1 MANMLMP
8 LQIERMFAGALDSTS
23 VFATESDRLAYLTS
37 PIIYAGQVVSQAD
50 TGEIFAVVKN
60 AGGNFEY
67 IGVVGGGE
75 CKFDISES
83 YETMTAGAKPAT
95 NKIYY
100 LMNDYTDDA
109 DVTYESGF
117 WLYSVGEDKYIEL
130 SFSSDTK
137 FTETEGTMVELG
149 GLKAGTVVTGWTD
162 HKALQAALFP
172 ATSPSIT
179 SFTPAST
186 VNEVG
191 TEVGVVTLSATVVKK
206 TNPITSVTFYAN
218 DVAIETV
225 VTDVANGGTF
235 TKDYDFETNVDT
247 DVVFKVV
254 VSDGVL
260 TDATKTSTFS
270 FVRNGFYGT
279 DTDATELTTSDQV
292 RALTAVKNVKKGSTF
307 TIQVPVGA
315 NKVVIAFPST
325 LGDLK
330 SVIFKESM
338 NAEIASVF
346 NKTAIQV
353 EGANAYTST
362 EYNVYQ
368 YVPATPF
375 SQVSTFNV
383 TV

>member
-8 LQIERMFAGALDSTS
+8 LQIERMFAGALDASS
-23 VFATESDRLAYLTS
+23 VFANETDRLAYLTS
-37 PIIYAGQVVSQAD
+37 PIAYVGQVVSQAD
-50 TGEIFAVVKN
+50 TGEIFVIVKN
-60 AGGNFEY
+60 ASDAFEY
-67 IGVVGGGE
+67 VGVVGGDT
-75 CKFDISES
+75 KFDISES
-83 YETMTAGAKPAT
+83 YETMTSAARPAT

-100 LMNDYTDDA
+100 LMNDYTDGA

-117 WLYSVGEDKYIEL
+117 WLYDKAQDVYIEL
-130 SFSSDTK
+130 SFASDTK

-186 VNEVG
+186 VNEIG
-191 TEVGVVTLSATVVKK
+191 TEVGVVTLNVAVVKK

-218 DVAIETV
+218 DVAIETIT
-225 VTDVANGGTF
+225 TDVANGGTF
-235 TKDYDFETNVDT
+235 SKDYDFETNVDT

-254 VSDGVL
+254 VSDGIL
-260 TDATKTSTFS
+260 EDTTKTSTFS

-279 DTDATELTTSDQV
+279 DTDATPLTTSDQV
-292 RALTAVKNVKKGSTF
+292 RALTSVKNVKKGSTF

-315 NKVVIAFPST
+315 NKVVIAYPST
-325 LGDLK
+325 LGELK
-330 SVIFKESM
+330 SVKFVESM
-338 NAEIASVF
+338 NAEISTVF
-346 NKTAIQV
+346 DKTAIQV

-375 SQVSTFNV
+375 SQVSSFAV
-383 TV
+383 TI

>member
-1 MANMLMP
+1 MP

-50 TGEIFAVVKN
+50 TGEIFVVVKN

-75 CKFDISES
+75 CKYDISES

-137 FTETEGTMVELG
+137 FTETEGTMVELS
-149 GLKAGTVVTGWTD
+149 GLRAGTVITGWTD
-162 HKALQAALFP
+162 HKVLQAALFP

-218 DVAIETV
+218 DVAIETIT
-225 VTDVANGGTF
+225 TDVANGGTF
-235 TKDYDFETNVDT
+235 SKDYTFENSDT
-247 DVVFKVV
+247 DVVFKVI
-254 VSDGVL
+254 VSDGIL
-260 TDATKTSTFS
+260 PDTTKSVTYS
-270 FVRNGFYGT
+270 FARNGFYGT
-279 DTDATELTTSDQV
+279 STDETPLSTSDQI
-292 RALTAVKNVKKGSTF
+292 RALTPISNIKKGKTF
-307 TIQVPVGA
+307 NIQVPIGA
-315 NKVVIAFPST
+315 KNVIICYPST
-325 LGDLK
+325 LGELA
-330 SVIFKESM
+330 SVKFVESM
-338 NAEIASVF
+338 NAEISSVF
-346 NKTAIQV
+346 TKTPIQV
-353 EGANAYTST
+353 EGNNNYSST
-362 EYNVYQ
+362 EYNCYQ
-368 YVPATPF
+368 YIPSVEF
-375 SQVSTFNV
+375 SQVSTFAV
-383 TV
+383 TI

>member
-8 LQIERMFAGALDSTS
+8 LQIERMFAGALDASS
-23 VFATESDRLAYLTS
+23 VFANETDRLAYLTS
-37 PIIYAGQVVSQAD
+37 PIAYVGQVVSQAD
-50 TGEIFAVVKN
+50 TGEIFVIVKN
-60 AGGNFEY
+60 ASDAFEY
-67 IGVVGGGE
+67 VGVVGGDT
-75 CKFDISES
+75 KFDISES
-83 YETMTAGAKPAT
+83 YETMTSAARPAT

-100 LMNDYTDDA
+100 LMNDYTDGA

-117 WLYSVGEDKYIEL
+117 WLYDKAQDVYIEL
-130 SFSSDTK
+130 SFASDTK

-186 VNEVG
+186 VNEIG
-191 TEVGVVTLSATVVKK
+191 TEVGVITLSTAVVKK

-218 DVAIETV
+218 DVAIETIT
-225 VTDVANGGTF
+225 TDVSNGGTF
-235 TKDYDFETNVDT
+235 SKDYDFETNVDT

-254 VSDGVL
+254 VSDGIL
-260 TDATKTSTFS
+260 EDTTKTSTFS

-279 DTDATELTTSDQV
+279 DTDATPLTTSDQV
-292 RALTAVKNVKKGSTF
+292 RALTSVKNVKKGSTF

-315 NKVVIAFPST
+315 NKVCICYPST
-325 LGDLK
+325 LGELK
-330 SVIFKESM
+330 SVKFVESM
-338 NAEIASVF
+338 NAEISTVF
-346 NKTAIQV
+346 DKTAIQV

-383 TV
+383 TI

>member
-1 MANMLMP
+1 MAMLMP
-8 LQIERMFAGALDSTS
+8 MQIERMFSGSLDASS
-23 VFATESDRLAYLTS
+23 VFANESDRLAYLTS
-37 PIIYAGQVVSQAD
+37 AIIYEGQIVSQSD
-50 TGEIFAVVKN
+50 TGEIFVAVKN
-60 AGGNFEY
+60 ASGTYEY
-67 IGVVGGGE
+67 VNTASGE

-83 YETMTAGAKPAT
+83 YETMTSSAKPAT

-100 LMNDYTDDA
+100 LINDYTDDA

-130 SFSSDTK
+130 SFASDTK

-235 TKDYDFETNVDT
+235 NKDYTFENADT

-279 DTDATELTTSDQV
+279 DTDETPLSTSDQI
-292 RALTAVKNVKKGSTF
+292 RALTSVSNIKKGKTF
-307 TIQVPVGA
+307 NIQVPVGA
-315 NKVVIAFPST
+315 KNVIICYPST
-325 LGDLK
+325 LGEIA
-330 SVIFKESM
+330 SVKFVESM
-338 NAEIASVF
+338 NAEISSVF
-346 NKTAIQV
+346 TKTTIQV
-353 EGANAYTST
+353 EGNNNYSST
-362 EYNVYQ
+362 EYNCYQ
-368 YVPATPF
+368 YIPSVEF
-375 SQVSTFNV
+375 SQVSTFVV
-383 TV
+383 TI

>member
-8 LQIERMFAGALDSTS
+8 LGIERMYKGALDSSS
-23 VFATESDRLAYLTS
+23 VYANEIERLAYLTS
-37 PIIYAGQVVSQAD
+37 PIAYEGQVVSQAD
-50 TGEIFAVVKN
+50 TGEIFTIVKN
-60 AGGNFEY
+60 ASGGFEY
-67 IGVVGGGE
+67 VGVVGGGE
-75 CKFDISES
+75 CKYDISES
-83 YETMTAGAKPAT
+83 YETMIASTKPAT

-100 LMNDYTDDA
+100 LVNNYTDDA
-109 DVTYESGF
+109 DITYESGF
-117 WLYSVGEDKYIEL
+117 WLYSVAEDKYIEL
-130 SFSSDTK
+130 SFASDTK
-137 FTETEGTMVELG
+137 FTETDGTMVELG
-149 GLKAGTVVTGWTD
+149 GLKEGTVITGWTD
-162 HKALQAALFP
+162 HKALQTALFP
-172 ATSPSIT
+172 ATSPLIT
-179 SFTPAST
+179 SFTPVST
-186 VNEVG
+186 VNEIG

-218 DVAIETV
+218 DVAIETIT
-225 VTDVANGGTF
+225 TDVANGGVF
-235 TKDYDFETNVDT
+235 SKDYNFETNVDT

-254 VSDGVL
+254 VSDSVL

-292 RALTAVKNVKKGSTF
+292 RALTSVENVKKGNAF

-315 NKVVIAFPST
+315 NKVVIAFPSS

-338 NAEIASVF
+338 NAEIVSVF
-346 NKTAIQV
+346 DKTTIQV
-353 EGANAYTST
+353 EGANAYTNT

-368 YVPATPF
+368 YVPVAPF

-383 TV
+383 TI

>member
-50 TGEIFAVVKN
+50 TGEIFVIVKN
-60 AGGNFEY
+60 AGGNYEY
-67 IGVVGGGE
+67 VGVQGGDT
-75 CKFDISES
+75 KFDISES
-83 YETMTAGAKPAT
+83 YETMASSAKPAT

-100 LMNDYTDDA
+100 LINDYTDDA

-130 SFSSDTK
+130 SFASDTK

-218 DVAIETV
+218 DVAIETIT
-225 VTDVANGGTF
+225 TDVVNGGVF
-235 TKDYDFETNVDT
+235 SKDYNFETNVDT

-254 VSDGVL
+254 VSDGIL
-260 TDATKTSTFS
+260 PDATKTSTFS

-279 DTDATELTTSDQV
+279 DTDETPLSTSDQI
-292 RALTAVKNVKKGSTF
+292 RALTSVSNIKKGKTF
-307 TIQVPVGA
+307 NIQVPVGA
-315 NKVVIAFPST
+315 KNVIICYPST
-325 LGDLK
+325 LGEIA
-330 SVIFKESM
+330 SVKFVESM
-338 NAEIASVF
+338 NAEISSVF
-346 NKTAIQV
+346 TKTTIQV
-353 EGANAYTST
+353 EGNNNYSST
-362 EYNVYQ
+362 EYNCYQ

>member
-50 TGEIFAVVKN
+50 TGEIFVIVKN
-60 AGGNFEY
+60 AGGNYEY
-67 IGVVGGGE
+67 VGVQGGDT
-75 CKFDISES
+75 KFDISES
-83 YETMTAGAKPAT
+83 YETMTSSAKPAT

-100 LMNDYTDDA
+100 LINDYTDDA

-130 SFSSDTK
+130 SFASDTK

-218 DVAIETV
+218 DVAIETIT
-225 VTDVANGGTF
+225 TDVANGGVF
-235 TKDYDFETNVDT
+235 SKDYTFENADT

-254 VSDGVL
+254 VSDGIL
-260 TDATKTSTFS
+260 TDATKSVTYS
-270 FVRNGFYGT
+270 FARNGFYGT
-279 DTDATELTTSDQV
+279 NTDATPLSTSDQI
-292 RALTAVKNVKKGSTF
+292 RALTAISNIKKGKTF
-307 TIQVPVGA
+307 NIQVPIGA
-315 NKVVIAFPST
+315 KNVIICYPST
-325 LGDLK
+325 LGELA
-330 SVIFKESM
+330 SVKFVESM
-338 NAEIASVF
+338 NAEISSVF
-346 NKTAIQV
+346 TKTTIQV
-353 EGANAYTST
+353 EGNNNYSST
-362 EYNVYQ
+362 EYNCYQ
-368 YVPATPF
+368 YIPSVEF
-375 SQVSTFNV
+375 SQVSTFAV
-383 TV
+383 TI

>member
-1 MANMLMP
+1 MAMLMP
-8 LQIERMFAGALDSTS
+8 MAIERMFAGALDASS
-23 VFATESDRLAYLTS
+23 VFANETDRLAYLTS
-37 PIIYAGQVVSQAD
+37 PIAYAGQVVSQAD
-50 TGEIFAVVKN
+50 TGEIFVIVKN
-60 AGGNFEY
+60 ASGNFEY
-67 IGVVGGGE
+67 VGVVGGGE
-75 CKFDISES
+75 CKYDISES

-100 LMNDYTDDA
+100 LINDYTDDA

-137 FTETEGTMVELG
+137 FTETEGTMVELS
-149 GLKAGTVVTGWTD
+149 GLKAGTIVTGWTD
-162 HKALQAALFP
+162 HKVLQAALFP

-218 DVAIETV
+218 DVAIETIT
-225 VTDVANGGTF
+225 TDVANGGTF
-235 TKDYDFETNVDT
+235 TKDYNFETNVDT

-368 YVPATPF
+368 YIPATPF

>member
-8 LQIERMFAGALDSTS
+8 LGIERMYKGALDSSS
-23 VFATESDRLAYLTS
+23 VFANETDRLIYLTS
-37 PIIYAGQVVSQAD
+37 PIAYAGQIVSQAD
-50 TGEIFAVVKN
+50 TGEIFTIVKN
-60 AGGNFEY
+60 ASGGFEY
-67 IGVVGGGE
+67 VGVVGGGE
-75 CKFDISES
+75 CKYDISES
-83 YETMTAGAKPAT
+83 YETMIASTKPAT

-100 LMNDYTDDA
+100 LVNDYTDDA

-117 WLYSVGEDKYIEL
+117 WLYSVAEDKYIEL
-130 SFSSDTK
+130 SFASDTK
-137 FTETEGTMVELG
+137 FTETDGTMVELG
-149 GLKAGTVVTGWTD
+149 GLKEGTVITGWTD
-162 HKALQAALFP
+162 HKALQTALFP
-172 ATSPSIT
+172 ATSPLIT

-186 VNEVG
+186 VNEIG

-218 DVAIETV
+218 DVAIETIT
-225 VTDVANGGTF
+225 TDVSNGGTF
-235 TKDYDFETNVDT
+235 TKDYDFETNADT

-254 VSDGVL
+254 VSDGIL
-260 TDATKTSTFS
+260 TDTTKTSTFS

-279 DTDATELTTSDQV
+279 DTDATPLTTSDQV
-292 RALTAVKNVKKGSTF
+292 RALTSVENVKKGNTF

-315 NKVVIAFPST
+315 NKVVIAYPSS

-338 NAEIASVF
+338 NAEIVGVF
-346 NKTAIQV
+346 DKTTIQV
-353 EGANAYTST
+353 EGANAYTNT

-368 YVPATPF
+368 YVPVTPF

-383 TV
+383 TI

>member
-8 LQIERMFAGALDSTS
+8 LGIERMYKGALDSSS
-23 VFATESDRLAYLTS
+23 VYANEIERLAYLTS
-37 PIIYAGQVVSQAD
+37 PIAYEGQVVSQAD
-50 TGEIFAVVKN
+50 TGEIFTIVKN
-60 AGGNFEY
+60 ASGDFEY
-67 IGVVGGGE
+67 VGVVGGGE
-75 CKFDISES
+75 CKYDISES
-83 YETMTAGAKPAT
+83 YETMIASTKPAT

-100 LMNDYTDDA
+100 LVNNYTDDA
-109 DVTYESGF
+109 DITYESGF
-117 WLYSVGEDKYIEL
+117 WLYSVAEDKYIEL
-130 SFSSDTK
+130 SFASDTK
-137 FTETEGTMVELG
+137 FTETDGTMVELG

-162 HKALQAALFP
+162 HKALQEALFP

-218 DVAIETV
+218 DVAIETIT
-225 VTDVANGGTF
+225 TDVANGGVF
-235 TKDYDFETNVDT
+235 SKDYNFETNVDT

-279 DTDATELTTSDQV
+279 DTDATPLTTSDQV
-292 RALTAVKNVKKGSTF
+292 RALTSVENVKKGNTF

-315 NKVVIAFPST
+315 NKVVIAYPSS

-338 NAEIASVF
+338 NAEIVSVF
-346 NKTAIQV
+346 DKTTIQV
-353 EGANAYTST
+353 EGANAYTNT

-368 YVPATPF
+368 YVPVTPF
-375 SQVSTFNV
+375 SQVSNFNV
-383 TV
+383 TI

>member
-1 MANMLMP
+1 MAMLMP
-8 LQIERMFAGALDSTS
+8 MQIERMFSGALDSSS
-23 VFATESDRLAYLTS
+23 VFTTESDRLNYLSS
-37 PIIYAGQVVSQAD
+37 PIAYEGQVVSS
-50 TGEIFAVVKN
+50 TSGEIFVIVKN
-60 AGGNFEY
+60 AGGNYEY
-67 IGVVGGGE
+67 VGVQGGDT
-75 CKFDISES
+75 KFDISES
-83 YETMTAGAKPAT
+83 YETMTAGTKPAT

-117 WLYSVGEDKYIEL
+117 WLYSVADDKYIEL
-130 SFSSDTK
+130 SFASDTK

-162 HKALQAALFP
+162 HKALQEALFP

-186 VNEVG
+186 VNEIG

-218 DVAIETV
+218 DVAIETIT
-225 VTDVANGGTF
+225 TDVANGGTF

-254 VSDGVL
+254 VSDGIL

-270 FVRNGFYGT
+270 FVRNGFYGI
-279 DTDATELTTSDQV
+279 DNSNVPLTTSDQI
-292 RALTAVKNVKKGSTF
+292 RALTAIKGIKKGSTF
-307 TIQVPVGA
+307 NIQIPVGA
-315 NKVVIAFPST
+315 KNVIIAYASS

-330 SVIFKESM
+330 SVKFVESM
-338 NAEIASVF
+338 NAEVSSVF
-346 NKTAIQV
+346 TKTAIQV
-353 EGANAYTST
+353 EGAEGYTT
-362 EYNVYQ
+362 AEYNVYQ
-368 YVPATPF
+368 YVSAIPF
-375 SQVSTFNV
+375 SQVSTFAV
-383 TV
+383 TI

>member
-1 MANMLMP
+1 MALLMP
-8 LQIERMFAGALDSTS
+8 MSIERMFAGALDASS
-23 VFATESDRLAYLTS
+23 VFANETDRLAYLTN
-37 PIIYAGQVVSQAD
+37 PIAYAGQVVSQSD
-50 TGEIFAVVKN
+50 TGEIFVVVKN
-60 AGGNFEY
+60 AAGRYEY
-67 IGVVGGGE
+67 VGVVGGGE
-75 CKFDISES
+75 CKYDISES
-83 YETMTAGAKPAT
+83 YETMTAATKPAT

-100 LMNDYTDDA
+100 LMNDYTDNA

-117 WLYSVGEDKYIEL
+117 WLYSVADDRYIEL

-186 VNEVG
+186 VNEIG
-191 TEVGVVTLSATVVKK
+191 TEVGTITLSATVVKK

-218 DVAIETV
+218 DVAIETIT
-225 VTDVANGGTF
+225 TDVANGGVF
-235 TKDYDFETNVDT
+235 SKDYTFENADT

-254 VSDGVL
+254 ISDGIL
-260 TDATKTSTFS
+260 PDTTKSSTFS

-292 RALTAVKNVKKGSTF
+292 RALTSVKNVKKGSTF

-325 LGDLK
+325 LGELK

-346 NKTAIQV
+346 NKTTTQV

-362 EYNVYQ
+362 EYNIYQ
-368 YVPATPF
+368 YIPATPF

>member
-1 MANMLMP
+1 MSMLMP
-8 LQIERMFAGALDSTS
+8 MAIERMFAGALDASS
-23 VFATESDRLAYLTS
+23 VHANEADRLSYLSNPIAYV
-37 PIIYAGQVVSQAD
+37 GQVVTQAD
-50 TGEIFAVVKN
+50 TGEIFVIVKN
-60 AGGNFEY
+60 AGGSLEY
-67 IGVVGGGE
+67 IGVSGGDT
-75 CKFDISES
+75 KFDISES
-83 YETMTAGAKPAT
+83 YETMTAGARPAT

-100 LMNDYTDDA
+100 LMSDYTDDA

-117 WLYSVGEDKYIEL
+117 WLYSVTDDTYIEL

-137 FTETEGTMVELG
+137 FTETDGIMEGLG
-149 GLKAGTVVTGWTD
+149 GLRAGTVVTGWTD
-162 HKALQAALFP
+162 HKVLQEALFP

-191 TEVGVVTLSATVVKK
+191 TEVGTITLSAAVVKK

-218 DVAIETV
+218 DVAIETIT
-225 VTDVANGGTF
+225 TDVVNGGTF

-247 DVVFKVV
+247 DVEFKVV
-254 VSDGVL
+254 VSDGIL
-260 TDATKTSTFS
+260 PDTTKTSTFS

-279 DTDATELTTSDQV
+279 DTDATPLTTSDQV
-292 RALTAVKNVKKGSTF
+292 RALTSVKNIKKGSTF

-315 NKVVIAFPST
+315 NKAVIAFPSS
-325 LGDLK
+325 LGELK
-330 SVIFKESM
+330 SVKFVESM
-338 NAEIASVF
+338 NAEISSVF
-346 NKTAIQV
+346 EKTNIQV
-353 EGANAYTST
+353 EGANAYTAT

-383 TV
+383 TI

>member
-1 MANMLMP
+1 MAMLMP
-8 LQIERMFAGALDSTS
+8 MSIERMFAGALDASS
-23 VFATESDRLAYLTS
+23 VFANETDRLAYLTN
-37 PIIYAGQVVSQAD
+37 PIAYAGQIVSQSD
-50 TGEIFAVVKN
+50 TGEIFVIVKN
-60 AGGNFEY
+60 ASNAFEY
-67 IGVVGGGE
+67 VGVAGGGE
-75 CKFDISES
+75 CKYDISES
-83 YETMTAGAKPAT
+83 YETMTAAAKPAT

-100 LMNDYTDDA
+100 LMNDYTDGA

-117 WLYSVGEDKYIEL
+117 WLYSVTDDRYIEL

-137 FTETEGTMVELG
+137 FVETEGTMVDLS
-149 GLKAGTVVTGWTD
+149 GLKAGTVITGWTD
-162 HKALQAALFP
+162 HKVLQAALFP

-191 TEVGVVTLSATVVKK
+191 TEVGTVTLSASVIKK

-218 DVAIETV
+218 DVAIETIT
-225 VTDVANGGTF
+225 TDVENGGTF

-247 DVVFKVV
+247 DVEFKVV

-260 TDATKTSTFS
+260 TDATKSSTFS

-279 DTDATELTTSDQV
+279 DTDATPLTTSDQV
-292 RALTAVKNVKKGSTF
+292 RALTSVKNVKKGSTF
-307 TIQVPVGA
+307 NIQVPVGA
-315 NKVVIAFPST
+315 NKVVISYPST

-330 SVIFKESM
+330 SVKFVESM
-338 NAEIASVF
+338 NAEISSVF

-375 SQVSTFNV
+375 SQVSTFSV
-383 TV
+383 TI

>member
-1 MANMLMP
+1 MANMLLP
-8 LQIERMFAGALDSTS
+8 LQIERMFSGALDSSS
-23 VFATESDRLAYLTS
+23 VFTTESDRLNYLSS
-37 PIIYAGQVVSQAD
+37 PIAYEGQVVSS
-50 TGEIFAVVKN
+50 TSGEIFVIVKN
-60 AGGNFEY
+60 AGGNYEY
-67 IGVVGGGE
+67 VGVQGGDT
-75 CKFDISES
+75 KFDISES

-117 WLYSVGEDKYIEL
+117 WLYSVTDDKYIEL
-130 SFSSDTK
+130 SFASDTK

-218 DVAIETV
+218 DVAIETL
-225 VTDVANGGTF
+225 VTDVANGGVF
-235 TKDYDFETNVDT
+235 SKDYTFENADT

-254 VSDGVL
+254 VSDGIL

-292 RALTAVKNVKKGSTF
+292 RALTSVKNVKKGSTF

-315 NKVVIAFPST
+315 NKVVIAYPST

-383 TV
+383 TI

>member
-1 MANMLMP
+1 MAGKMLMP
-8 LQIERMFAGALDSTS
+8 MQIERMFSGALDSSS
-23 VFATESDRLAYLTS
+23 VFTTESDRLNYLSS
-37 PIIYAGQVVSQAD
+37 PIAYEGQVVSS
-50 TGEIFAVVKN
+50 TSGEIFVIVKN
-60 AGGNFEY
+60 ASGNYEYVGVQGGDT
-67 IGVVGGGE
+67 
-75 CKFDISES
+75 KFDISES

-117 WLYSVGEDKYIEL
+117 WLYSVADDKYIEL
-130 SFSSDTK
+130 SFASDTK

-206 TNPITSVTFYAN
+206 TNPITSVTFYAD
-218 DVAIETV
+218 DVAIETIT
-225 VTDVANGGTF
+225 TDVANGGVF
-235 TKDYDFETNVDT
+235 SKDYTFENADT
-247 DVVFKVV
+247 DVVFKVI
-254 VSDGVL
+254 VSDGIL
-260 TDATKTSTFS
+260 TDATKSSTFS

-292 RALTAVKNVKKGSTF
+292 RALTSVKNVKKGSTF

-315 NKVVIAFPST
+315 NKVVIAYPST
-325 LGDLK
+325 LGDMK
-330 SVIFKESM
+330 SVKFVESM
-338 NAEIASVF
+338 NAEISSVF

-368 YVPATPF
+368 YIPATAF

-383 TV
+383 IV

>member
-1 MANMLMP
+1 MAMLMP
-8 LQIERMFAGALDSTS
+8 MAIERMFSGALDASS
-23 VFATESDRLAYLTS
+23 VFANETDRLAYLTN
-37 PIIYAGQVVSQAD
+37 PIAYAGQIVSQAD
-50 TGEIFAVVKN
+50 TGEIFVIVKN

-67 IGVVGGGE
+67 VGVVGGGE
-75 CKFDISES
+75 CKYDISES
-83 YETMTAGAKPAT
+83 YETMTASAKPAT

-117 WLYSVGEDKYIEL
+117 WLYSVDEDKYIEL

-191 TEVGVVTLSATVVKK
+191 TEVGTVTLSATVVKK
-206 TNPITSVTFYAN
+206 TNPITNVTFYAN

-225 VTDVANGGTF
+225 TTDVANGGTF

-260 TDATKTSTFS
+260 TDATKASTFS

-292 RALTAVKNVKKGSTF
+292 RALTSVKNIKKGSTF

-330 SVIFKESM
+330 SVKFVESM

-368 YVPATPF
+368 YVPAVEF

-383 TV
+383 TI

>member
-1 MANMLMP
+1 MAMLMP
-8 LQIERMFAGALDSTS
+8 MQIERMFSGALDSSS
-23 VFATESDRLAYLTS
+23 VFTTESDRLNYLSS
-37 PIIYAGQVVSQAD
+37 PIAYEGQVVSS
-50 TGEIFAVVKN
+50 TSGEIFVIVKN
-60 AGGNFEY
+60 AGGNYEY
-67 IGVVGGGE
+67 VGVQGGDT
-75 CKFDISES
+75 KFDISES
-83 YETMTAGAKPAT
+83 YETMTSSAKPAT

-100 LMNDYTDDA
+100 LINDYTDDA

-130 SFSSDTK
+130 SFASDTK

-235 TKDYDFETNVDT
+235 NKDYTFENADT

-254 VSDGVL
+254 VSDGIL

-292 RALTAVKNVKKGSTF
+292 RALTSVKNVKKGSTF

-325 LGDLK
+325 LGELK

-368 YVPATPF
+368 YVPATAF
-375 SQVSTFNV
+375 SQVSTFNI
-383 TV
+383 TI

>member
-1 MANMLMP
+1 MAMLMP
-8 LQIERMFAGALDSTS
+8 MQIERMFSGALDSSS
-23 VFATESDRLAYLTS
+23 VFTTESDRLNYLSS
-37 PIIYAGQVVSQAD
+37 PIAYEGQVVSS
-50 TGEIFAVVKN
+50 TSGEIFVIVKN
-60 AGGNFEY
+60 AGGNYEY
-67 IGVVGGGE
+67 VGVQGGDT
-75 CKFDISES
+75 KFDISES
-83 YETMTAGAKPAT
+83 YETMTSSAKPAT

-100 LMNDYTDDA
+100 LINDYTDDA

-130 SFSSDTK
+130 SFASDTK

-235 TKDYDFETNVDT
+235 NKDYTFENADT

-292 RALTAVKNVKKGSTF
+292 RALTSVKNVKKGSTF

-325 LGDLK
+325 LGELK

-368 YVPATPF
+368 YVPATAF
-375 SQVSTFNV
+375 SQVSTFNI
-383 TV
+383 TI

>member
-60 AGGNFEY
+60 ASGNFEY
-67 IGVVGGGE
+67 VGVVGSGE

-83 YETMTAGAKPAT
+83 YETMTSSAKPAT
-95 NKIYY
+95 NKNYY
-100 LMNDYTDDA
+100 LINDYTDDA

-130 SFSSDTK
+130 SFASDTK

-218 DVAIETV
+218 DVAIETIT
-225 VTDVANGGTF
+225 TDVANGGTF
-235 TKDYDFETNVDT
+235 SKDYTFENSDT
-247 DVVFKVV
+247 DVVFKVI
-254 VSDGVL
+254 VSDGIL
-260 TDATKTSTFS
+260 TDATKSVTYS
-270 FVRNGFYGT
+270 FARNGFYGT
-279 DTDATELTTSDQV
+279 NTDETPLSTSDQI
-292 RALTAVKNVKKGSTF
+292 RALTPISNIKKGKTF
-307 TIQVPVGA
+307 NIQVPVGA
-315 NKVVIAFPST
+315 KNVIICYPSA
-325 LGDLK
+325 LGEIA
-330 SVIFKESM
+330 SVKFVESM
-338 NAEIASVF
+338 NAEISSVF
-346 NKTAIQV
+346 TKTTIQV
-353 EGANAYTST
+353 EGNNNYSST
-362 EYNVYQ
+362 EYNCYQ
-368 YVPATPF
+368 YIPSVEF
-375 SQVSTFNV
+375 SQVSTFAV
-383 TV
+383 TI

>member
-8 LQIERMFAGALDSTS
+8 LGIERMYKGALDSSS
-23 VFATESDRLAYLTS
+23 VYANEIERLAYLTS
-37 PIIYAGQVVSQAD
+37 PIAYEGQVVSQAD
-50 TGEIFAVVKN
+50 TGEIFTIVKN
-60 AGGNFEY
+60 ASGDFEY
-67 IGVVGGGE
+67 VGVVGGGE
-75 CKFDISES
+75 CKYDISES
-83 YETMTAGAKPAT
+83 YETMTASTKPAT

-100 LMNDYTDDA
+100 LVNDYTDDA

-117 WLYSVGEDKYIEL
+117 WLYSVAEDKYIEL
-130 SFSSDTK
+130 SFASDTK
-137 FTETEGTMVELG
+137 FTETDGTMVELG
-149 GLKAGTVVTGWTD
+149 GLKEGTVITGWTD
-162 HKALQAALFP
+162 HKALQTALFP
-172 ATSPSIT
+172 ATSPLIT

-186 VNEVG
+186 VNEIG

-206 TNPITSVTFYAN
+206 TNPITSVIFYAN
-218 DVAIETV
+218 DVAIETIT
-225 VTDVANGGTF
+225 TDVANGGVF
-235 TKDYDFETNVDT
+235 SKDYNFETNVDT

-270 FVRNGFYGT
+270 FVRNGFYGI
-279 DTDATELTTSDQV
+279 DNSNVPLTTSDQI
-292 RALTAVKNVKKGSTF
+292 RALTAIKGIKKGSTF

-315 NKVVIAFPST
+315 NKVVIAFPSS

-338 NAEIASVF
+338 NAEIVSVF
-346 NKTAIQV
+346 DKTTIQV
-353 EGANAYTST
+353 EGANAYTNT

-368 YVPATPF
+368 YISAVPF

-383 TV
+383 TI

>member
-50 TGEIFAVVKN
+50 TGEIFVVVKN

-75 CKFDISES
+75 CKYDISES

-137 FTETEGTMVELG
+137 FTETEGTMVELS
-149 GLKAGTVVTGWTD
+149 GLRAGTVITGWTD
-162 HKALQAALFP
+162 HKVLQAALFP

-218 DVAIETV
+218 DVAIETIT
-225 VTDVANGGTF
+225 TDVANGGVF
-235 TKDYDFETNVDT
+235 SKDYTFENADT

-254 VSDGVL
+254 VSDGIL
-260 TDATKTSTFS
+260 TDATKSVTYS
-270 FVRNGFYGT
+270 FARNGFYGT
-279 DTDATELTTSDQV
+279 NTDATPLSTSDQI
-292 RALTAVKNVKKGSTF
+292 RALTAISNIKKGKTF
-307 TIQVPVGA
+307 NIQVPIGA
-315 NKVVIAFPST
+315 KNVIICYPST
-325 LGDLK
+325 LGELA
-330 SVIFKESM
+330 SVKFVESM
-338 NAEIASVF
+338 NAEISSVF
-346 NKTAIQV
+346 TKTSIQV
-353 EGANAYTST
+353 EGNNNYSSA
-362 EYNVYQ
+362 EYYCYQ
-368 YVPATPF
+368 YIPSVEF
-375 SQVSTFNV
+375 SQVSTFAV
-383 TV
+383 TI

>member
-8 LQIERMFAGALDSTS
+8 LGIERMYSGALDSSS
-23 VFATESDRLAYLTS
+23 VFANETDRLAYLTS
-37 PIIYAGQVVSQAD
+37 PIIYSGQIVSQAD
-50 TGEIFAVVKN
+50 TGEIFVAVKN
-60 AGGNFEY
+60 ASGNFEY
-67 IGVVGGGE
+67 VGVVGGGE
-75 CKFDISES
+75 CKYDISES

-100 LMNDYTDDA
+100 LINDYTDDA
-109 DVTYESGF
+109 DITYESGF
-117 WLYSVGEDKYIEL
+117 WLYSVADDKYIEL
-130 SFSSDTK
+130 SFASDTK

-162 HKALQAALFP
+162 HKALQEALFP

-218 DVAIETV
+218 DVAIETIT
-225 VTDVANGGTF
+225 TDVANGGTF
-235 TKDYDFETNVDT
+235 SKDYTFENSDT

-254 VSDGVL
+254 VSDGIL

-270 FVRNGFYGT
+270 FVRNGFYGI
-279 DTDATELTTSDQV
+279 DNSNVPLTTSDQI
-292 RALTAVKNVKKGSTF
+292 RALTAIKGIKKGSTF
-307 TIQVPVGA
+307 NIQIPVGA
-315 NKVVIAFPST
+315 KNVIIAYASS

-330 SVIFKESM
+330 SVKFVESM
-338 NAEIASVF
+338 NAEVSSVF
-346 NKTAIQV
+346 TKTAIQV
-353 EGANAYTST
+353 EGAEGYTT
-362 EYNVYQ
+362 AEYNVYQ
-368 YVPATPF
+368 YVSAIPF
-375 SQVSTFNV
+375 SQVSTFAV
-383 TV
+383 TI

>member
-60 AGGNFEY
+60 ASGNFEY
-67 IGVVGGGE
+67 VGVVGGGE

-83 YETMTAGAKPAT
+83 YETMTANAKPAT

-137 FTETEGTMVELG
+137 FTETEGTMVELS
-149 GLKAGTVVTGWTD
+149 GLRAGTVITGWTD
-162 HKALQAALFP
+162 HKVLQAALFP

-225 VTDVANGGTF
+225 VTDVANGGVF
-235 TKDYDFETNVDT
+235 SKDYTFENADT
-247 DVVFKVV
+247 DVVFKVIA
-254 VSDGVL
+254 SDGIL
-260 TDATKTSTFS
+260 PDTTKSVTYS
-270 FVRNGFYGT
+270 FARNGFYGT
-279 DTDATELTTSDQV
+279 NTDATPLSTSDQI
-292 RALTAVKNVKKGSTF
+292 RALTAISNIKKGKTF
-307 TIQVPVGA
+307 NIQVPIGA
-315 NKVVIAFPST
+315 KNVIICYPST
-325 LGDLK
+325 LGELA
-330 SVIFKESM
+330 SVKFVESM
-338 NAEIASVF
+338 NAEISSVF
-346 NKTAIQV
+346 TKTTIQV
-353 EGANAYTST
+353 EGNNNYSST
-362 EYNVYQ
+362 EYNCYQ
-368 YVPATPF
+368 YIPSVEF
-375 SQVSTFNV
+375 SQVSTFAV
-383 TV
+383 TI

>member
-60 AGGNFEY
+60 ASGNFEY
-67 IGVVGGGE
+67 VGVVGGGE

-117 WLYSVGEDKYIEL
+117 WLYSVTDDKYIEL
-130 SFSSDTK
+130 SFASDTK
-137 FTETEGTMVELG
+137 FTETEGTMVELS
-149 GLKAGTVVTGWTD
+149 GLRAGTVITGWTD
-162 HKALQAALFP
+162 HKVLQAALFP

-218 DVAIETV
+218 DVAIETIT
-225 VTDVANGGTF
+225 TDVANGGTF
-235 TKDYDFETNVDT
+235 SKDYTFENSDT

-254 VSDGVL
+254 VSDGIL
-260 TDATKTSTFS
+260 PDTTKSVTYSFS
-270 FVRNGFYGT
+270 RNGFYGT
-279 DTDATELTTSDQV
+279 NTDATPLSTSDQI
-292 RALTAVKNVKKGSTF
+292 RALTAISNIKKGKTF
-307 TIQVPVGA
+307 NIQVPIGA
-315 NKVVIAFPST
+315 KNVIICYPST
-325 LGDLK
+325 LGELA
-330 SVIFKESM
+330 SVKFVESM
-338 NAEIASVF
+338 NAEISSVF
-346 NKTAIQV
+346 TKTTIQV
-353 EGANAYTST
+353 EGNNNYSST
-362 EYNVYQ
+362 EYNCYQ
-368 YVPATPF
+368 YIPSVEF
-375 SQVSTFNV
+375 SQVSTFAV
-383 TV
+383 TI

>member
-60 AGGNFEY
+60 ASGNFEY
-67 IGVVGGGE
+67 VGVVGGGE

-117 WLYSVGEDKYIEL
+117 WLYSISEDKYIEL

-186 VNEVG
+186 VNEIG

-218 DVAIETV
+218 DVAIETLV
-225 VTDVANGGTF
+225 IDVANGGTF
-235 TKDYDFETNVDT
+235 TKDYTFENADT

-315 NKVVIAFPST
+315 NKVVIAYPST

-330 SVIFKESM
+330 SVKFVESM
-338 NAEIASVF
+338 NAEISSVF

-353 EGANAYTST
+353 EGANTYTST

-368 YVPATPF
+368 YVPAVEF

-383 TV
+383 TI

>member
-1 MANMLMP
+1 MAMLMP
-8 LQIERMFAGALDSTS
+8 MSIERMFAGALDASS
-23 VFATESDRLAYLTS
+23 VFANETDRLAYLTN
-37 PIIYAGQVVSQAD
+37 PIAYAGQVVSQSD
-50 TGEIFAVVKN
+50 TGEIFVIVKN
-60 AGGNFEY
+60 ASDAFEY
-67 IGVVGGGE
+67 VGVVGGGD
-75 CKFDISES
+75 CKYDISES
-83 YETMTAGAKPAT
+83 YETMTAAAKPAT

-100 LMNDYTDDA
+100 LMNDYTDGA

-117 WLYSVGEDKYIEL
+117 WLYSVDDDRYIEL
-130 SFSSDTK
+130 SFASDTK

-191 TEVGVVTLSATVVKK
+191 TEVGTVTLSAAVVKK

-218 DVAIETV
+218 DVAIETL

-247 DVVFKVV
+247 DVEFKVV

-260 TDATKTSTFS
+260 TDATKSSTFS

-279 DTDATELTTSDQV
+279 DTDSTPLSTSDQV
-292 RALTAVKNVKKGSTF
+292 RDLTPISNIKKGKTF
-307 TIQVPVGA
+307 NIQVPIGA
-315 NKVVIAFPST
+315 KNVIISYPST
-325 LGDLK
+325 LGEIA
-330 SVIFKESM
+330 SVKFVESM
-338 NAEIASVF
+338 NAEISSVF
-346 NKTAIQV
+346 TKTTIQV
-353 EGANAYTST
+353 EGNNNYSST
-362 EYNVYQ
+362 EYYCYQ
-368 YVPATPF
+368 YIPSVEF
-375 SQVSTFNV
+375 SQVSTFAV
-383 TV
+383 TI

>member
-60 AGGNFEY
+60 ASGNFEY
-67 IGVVGGGE
+67 VGVVGSGE

-95 NKIYY
+95 YKIYY

-117 WLYSVGEDKYIEL
+117 WLYSVTDDKYIEL
-130 SFSSDTK
+130 SFASDTK
-137 FTETEGTMVELG
+137 FTETEGTMVELS
-149 GLKAGTVVTGWTD
+149 GLRAGTVITGWTD
-162 HKALQAALFP
+162 HKVLQAALFP

-191 TEVGVVTLSATVVKK
+191 TEVGVVTLSATVVMK

-235 TKDYDFETNVDT
+235 TKDYNFETNVDT

-254 VSDGVL
+254 VSDGIL

-292 RALTAVKNVKKGSTF
+292 RALTSVKNVKKGSTF

-315 NKVVIAFPST
+315 NKVVIAYPST

-368 YVPATPF
+368 YVPATAF
-375 SQVSTFNV
+375 SQVSTFNI
-383 TV
+383 TI

>member
-8 LQIERMFAGALDSTS
+8 LGIERMYKGALDSSS
-23 VFATESDRLAYLTS
+23 VFANETDRLTYLTS
-37 PIIYAGQVVSQAD
+37 PIAYAGQIVSQAD
-50 TGEIFAVVKN
+50 TGEIFTIVKN
-60 AGGNFEY
+60 ASGDFEY
-67 IGVVGGGE
+67 VGVVGGGE
-75 CKFDISES
+75 CKYDISES
-83 YETMTAGAKPAT
+83 YETMTASTKPAT

-100 LMNDYTDDA
+100 LVNDYTDDA

-117 WLYSVGEDKYIEL
+117 WLYSVAEDKYIEL
-130 SFSSDTK
+130 SFASDTK
-137 FTETEGTMVELG
+137 FTETDGTMVELG
-149 GLKAGTVVTGWTD
+149 GLKEGTVITGWTD
-162 HKALQAALFP
+162 HKALQTALFP
-172 ATSPSIT
+172 ATSPLIT

-186 VNEVG
+186 VNEIG

-218 DVAIETV
+218 DVAIETIT
-225 VTDVANGGTF
+225 TDVANGGVF
-235 TKDYDFETNVDT
+235 SKDYNFETNVDT

-292 RALTAVKNVKKGSTF
+292 RALTSVENVKKGNTF

-315 NKVVIAFPST
+315 NKVVIAFPSS

-338 NAEIASVF
+338 NAEIVSVF
-346 NKTAIQV
+346 DKTTIQV
-353 EGANAYTST
+353 EGANAYTNT

-368 YVPATPF
+368 YISAVPF

-383 TV
+383 TI